1 MKHLF
6 ISLALACVAVVS
18 SSAAEPVTLSR
29 TSLQHKATSA
39 EYTELVNKFKAGE
52 TLPVDDIITIY
63 YGAALRPGF
72 NADASYT
79 PIMAAYTS
87 GDIARAYT
95 LAAKAVDAE
104 PTNLS
109 LLFKA
114 YASAVAS
121 TDPQI
126 KAKAPIYQNML
137 MQICDMLFNS
147 FLGVSENSP
156 YQVIRPSDIDEFL
169 VKYIQPARVTAR
181 AKLGNLDAV
190 KAKLDGI
197 DDEVIFY
204 FATFK

>member
-1 MKHLF
+1 MKHF
-6 ISLALACVAVVS
+6 IISLAVACVATLSVS
-18 SSAAEPVTLSR
+18 AEPVNLSR
-29 TSLQHKATSA
+29 AAIQHKATSA

-79 PIMAAYTS
+79 PIMAAFTS

-104 PTNLS
+104 PTNLA

-121 TDPQI
+121 TDPAV

-147 FLGVSENSP
+147 FMGVSENSP

-169 VKYIQPARVTAR
+169 VKYIQPAKVTAR

-204 FATFK
+204 FNIFK